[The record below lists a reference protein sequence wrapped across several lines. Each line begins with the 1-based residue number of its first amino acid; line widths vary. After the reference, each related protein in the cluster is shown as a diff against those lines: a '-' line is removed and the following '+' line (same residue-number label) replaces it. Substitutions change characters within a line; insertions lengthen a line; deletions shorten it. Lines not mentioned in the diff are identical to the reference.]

1 MVLDII
7 SNLNEKQKEAVLN
20 GDGRVLVLS
29 GAGSGKTRVIT
40 HRIAYLLLEKKVSPF
55 SILSVTF
62 TNKAATEMKERV
74 LNLLKKETI
83 PFLWIGT
90 FHSICARILR
100 EEIEKLNIGLNR
112 HFTIFDRDDTKSLI
126 KKIMKEEGLSVDVYP
141 PSEIVEYFSKL
152 KKGGSKYNPNRIFDS
167 LYEIYSKRL
176 IEANG
181 VDFDDLLLYTVQL
194 LEEIKEVREKYQ
206 ERFHYILVDEYQDTN
221 DIQEELLSILSD
233 KWKNLFLVGD
243 EDQSIYSFRGSK
255 VRHIVEFPKRY
266 EGVKVFRLEQNYR
279 SYDSILNAASTL
291 VAHNTERLGKTLWT
305 DRKGGERINLF
316 TGFSDREEANF
327 VAETINILK
336 KNYEYKQIT
345 ILMRT
350 NAQSRIIEDT
360 FTNKGIPYQILGGIK
375 FYERKEIKDI
385 LAYIKVAI
393 NHYDRVSLFRIINT
407 PARGI
412 GKATIDEIEKISFQK
427 NLSFFDTIKNCIEEK
442 LLSLRAA
449 SILQDFLL
457 LLESLSKKIKESKPS
472 EVVEWLIK
480 TISYQDY
487 LESQN
492 DPNKESRIENIWQ
505 LVSALKEF
513 EEKEGS
519 NFESFLEKQALQSD
533 QDELNGQTE
542 INDTVKVMTIHSAKG
557 LEFPVVFIIGVEDGY
572 FPHEFSKN
580 SAVEIEEERRLLYV
594 GMTRSMDKL
603 YLTNTKYRNI
613 YGNIVPRIPSPFL
626 YEIPEKYIQKISF
639 GYGDEMNFLA
649 LFEQLGWN
657 KNIFSENKDFS
668 YKIGTRVNHQIY
680 GDGIVISTEG
690 SGENLKLD
698 ISFSRFGRK
707 KFLAKLA
714 KLEIL

>member
-7 SNLNEKQKEAVLN
+7 SNLNEKQKEAVLS

-29 GAGSGKTRVIT
+29 GAGSGKTRVIA

-74 LNLLKKETI
+74 LKLLNKENI

-100 EEIEKLNIGLNR
+100 EEIEKLTIGLDR

-126 KKIMKEEGLSVDVYP
+126 KKILKEEGLSVDNYP
-141 PSEIVEYFSKL
+141 PSEIIEYFSKL
-152 KKGGSKYNPNRIFDS
+152 KKGGGKHHPNRIFSS
-167 LYEIYSKRL
+167 LYKIYSKRL

-181 VDFDDLLLYTVQL
+181 VDFDDLLLYTLKV
-194 LEEIKEVREKYQ
+194 LEEIEEVRNKYQ
-206 ERFHYILVDEYQDTN
+206 ERFHYILVDEYQDIN

-255 VRHIVEFPKRY
+255 VKHIVEFPKRY

-279 SYDSILNAASTL
+279 SFDSILNAASAL
-291 VAHNTERLGKTLWT
+291 VAHNTERLGKKLWT
-305 DRKGGERINLF
+305 DRKGGEKINLY
-316 TGFSDREEANF
+316 TGFSEREEANF
-327 VAETINILK
+327 IVETINMFK
-336 KNYEYKQIT
+336 KNYEYSQIAV
-345 ILMRT
+345 LMRT

-360 FTNKGIPYQILGGIK
+360 FTNKKIPYQIVGGIK

-393 NHYDRVSLFRIINT
+393 NHYDRISLFRIINT
-407 PARGI
+407 PPRGI
-412 GKATIDEIEKISFQK
+412 GRATIDEIEKISFQR
-427 NLSFFDTIKNCIEEK
+427 NLSFFDTIKICIEEK
-442 LLSLRAA
+442 ILSLRTA

-457 LLESLSKKIKESKPS
+457 LIESISKKIKESTPS
-472 EVVEWLIK
+472 EIVKWLIK
-480 TISYQDY
+480 TTTYQDY

-492 DPNKESRIENIWQ
+492 DPNKESRIENLWQ

-513 EEKEGS
+513 EEKEES
-519 NFESFLEKQALQSD
+519 NIESFLEKQALQSD
-533 QDELNGQTE
+533 QDELSGKAE
-542 INDTVKVMTIHSAKG
+542 IKNTVKVMTIHSAKG
-557 LEFPVVFIIGVEDGY
+557 LEFPLVFIIGVEDGY

-580 SAVEIEEERRLLYV
+580 SAENIEEERRLLYV
-594 GMTRSMDKL
+594 GMTRAMDKI
-603 YLTNTKYRNI
+603 YITNSKTRNI
-613 YGNIVPRIPSPFL
+613 YGNILQRTPSPFL
-626 YEIPEKYIQKISF
+626 SEIPENYIQKINGSF
-639 GYGDEMNFLA
+639 GNTIDFSYTFTELIKNQYTSSDRNFL
-649 LFEQLGWN
+649 
-657 KNIFSENKDFS
+657 
-668 YKIGTRVNHQIY
+668 YKIGTRVSHDIY
-680 GDGIVISTEG
+680 GNGIIVSTEG
-690 SGENLKLD
+690 SGGNLKVD
-698 ISFSRFGRK
+698 VSFNHFGRK

-714 KLEIL
+714 KLRIL

>member
-7 SNLNEKQKEAVLN
+7 SNLNEKQKEAVLS

-29 GAGSGKTRVIT
+29 GAGSGKTRVIA

-74 LNLLKKETI
+74 LKLLNKENI

-100 EEIEKLNIGLNR
+100 EEIEKLTIGLDR

-126 KKIMKEEGLSVDVYP
+126 KKILKEEGLSVDNYP
-141 PSEIVEYFSKL
+141 PSEIIEYFSKL
-152 KKGGSKYNPNRIFDS
+152 KKGGGKHHPNRIFSS
-167 LYEIYSKRL
+167 LYKIYSKRL

-181 VDFDDLLLYTVQL
+181 VDFDDLLLYTLKV
-194 LEEIKEVREKYQ
+194 LEEIEEVRNKYQ
-206 ERFHYILVDEYQDTN
+206 ERFHYILVDEYQDIN

-255 VRHIVEFPKRY
+255 VKHIVEFPKRY

-279 SYDSILNAASTL
+279 SFDSILNAASAL
-291 VAHNTERLGKTLWT
+291 VAHNTERLGKKLWT
-305 DRKGGERINLF
+305 DRKGGEKINLY
-316 TGFSDREEANF
+316 TGFSEREEANF
-327 VAETINILK
+327 IVETINMFK
-336 KNYEYKQIT
+336 KNYEYSQIAV
-345 ILMRT
+345 LMRT

-360 FTNKGIPYQILGGIK
+360 FTNKKIPYQIVGGIK

-393 NHYDRVSLFRIINT
+393 NHYDRISLFRIINT
-407 PARGI
+407 PPRGI
-412 GKATIDEIEKISFQK
+412 GRATIDEIEKISFK
-427 NLSFFDTIKNCIEEK
+427 RNLSFFDTIKICIEEK
-442 LLSLRAA
+442 ILSLRTA

-457 LLESLSKKIKESKPS
+457 LIESISKKIKESTPS
-472 EVVEWLIK
+472 EIVKWLIK
-480 TISYQDY
+480 TTTYQDY

-492 DPNKESRIENIWQ
+492 DPNKESRIENLWQ

-513 EEKEGS
+513 EEKEES
-519 NFESFLEKQALQSD
+519 NIESFLEKQALQSD
-533 QDELNGQTE
+533 QDELSGKAE
-542 INDTVKVMTIHSAKG
+542 IKNTVKVMTIHSAKG
-557 LEFPVVFIIGVEDGY
+557 LEFPLVFIIGVEDGY

-580 SAVEIEEERRLLYV
+580 SAENIEEERRLLYV
-594 GMTRSMDKL
+594 GMTRAMDKI
-603 YLTNTKYRNI
+603 YITNSKTRNI
-613 YGNIVPRIPSPFL
+613 YGNILQRTPSPFL
-626 YEIPEKYIQKISF
+626 SEIPENYIQKINGSF
-639 GYGDEMNFLA
+639 GNTIDFSYTFTELIKNQYTSSDRNFL
-649 LFEQLGWN
+649 
-657 KNIFSENKDFS
+657 
-668 YKIGTRVNHQIY
+668 YKIGTRVSHDIY
-680 GDGIVISTEG
+680 GNGIIVSTEG
-690 SGENLKLD
+690 SGGNLKVD
-698 ISFSRFGRK
+698 VSFNHFGRK

-714 KLEIL
+714 KLRIL